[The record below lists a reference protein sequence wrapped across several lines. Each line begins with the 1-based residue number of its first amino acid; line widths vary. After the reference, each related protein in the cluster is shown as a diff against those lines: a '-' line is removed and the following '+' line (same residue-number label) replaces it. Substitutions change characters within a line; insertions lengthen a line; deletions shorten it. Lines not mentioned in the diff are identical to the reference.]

1 MWLWLCAPT
10 HFILWKL
17 LKTIPTS
24 LCFTLCLHFLF
35 FPGVR
40 AAFFPVLRCV
50 VSSRAKSSLG
60 SSHMN
65 IQYCRHNDKII
76 TFHAI
81 YYNAQLISIFYFVHY
96 ADYIRA
102 LCMLYVRCTQLT
114 ILFQTERC
122 LFFSLFSST
131 FKHMTVQNSRV
142 TTTIVPREREKNLS
156 WTWNTQLMINSFL
169 HEAYSDKTLC
179 LLSSFPFSSKTKIV
193 RFTSTHSHFRLFIV
207 AQLPLF
213 WFHCGNN

>member
-1 MWLWLCAPT
+1 MNILLHPTSVDAKLMEMFTLAQCGCGAGAFSFRPRAPT

-40 AAFFPVLRCV
+40 AAFYPVLRCV

-114 ILFQTERC
+114 ILFQTE
-122 LFFSLFSST
+122 LSDVYFSPFF
-131 FKHMTVQNSRV
+131 HQ
-142 TTTIVPREREKNLS
+142 
-156 WTWNTQLMINSFL
+156 
-169 HEAYSDKTLC
+169 
-179 LLSSFPFSSKTKIV
+179 LLSIWQYRT
-193 RFTSTHSHFRLFIV
+193 R
-207 AQLPLF
+207 A
-213 WFHCGNN
+213 

>member
-1 MWLWLCAPT
+1 MWLWRWRFFFPATCTDSFYLVEV
-10 HFILWKL
+10 

-114 ILFQTERC
+114 ILFQTE
-122 LFFSLFSST
+122 LSDVYFSPFF
-131 FKHMTVQNSRV
+131 HQ
-142 TTTIVPREREKNLS
+142 
-156 WTWNTQLMINSFL
+156 
-169 HEAYSDKTLC
+169 
-179 LLSSFPFSSKTKIV
+179 LLSI
-193 RFTSTHSHFRLFIV
+193 
-207 AQLPLF
+207 
-213 WFHCGNN
+213 